1 MGWTL
6 VRDNWLSRLL
16 LLGSKLD
23 GCLTVERHARLVL
36 LIGGGTTLILWLV
49 LAIVSRGVPDEV
61 VDGLLKVSPGAFASV
76 TDQLRYGFWYEV
88 DNRNMP
94 TLTFLGL
101 QVTLWLILGGLS
113 IVVIKYQVGRSG
125 LRIIL
130 IGAFLFRIVLLFSVP
145 IHENDYYRYF
155 WDGKSTAHGVNPYL
169 YEPAALYLYE
179 FDVRAPM
186 WEPATGTLLRGRPWS
201 EADAERL
208 QRLIELRNEN
218 PEIYDRIGH
227 WQVPT
232 IYPPLAQAVF
242 LVAHRIFG
250 DSLTGFRVV
259 FLGFDL
265 GCIALILL
273 LLRRFSR
280 PLAQVIIYAWSPLAL
295 VELTNSAHYDAI
307 PVFFMLLGI
316 WLALSARQVGSMLS
330 IAASGLSKMF
340 GFFLAPILYRPDK
353 ARSYFYYALGALT
366 FMLGYLPFLLW
377 QDGAWSQVFGGLQ
390 TYARDWQN
398 NSGLFLVFDR
408 ILEVILPAAR
418 DSYWPA
424 KQGLAL
430 GYLAFLLWLAL
441 RPTLSSEGLL
451 QKCYWAIALF
461 FVLSPTAFPWYFI
474 WVLPFVCIWPRPS
487 WFLLMQ
493 LLSIYYLDFHPEY
506 AIVSAQLM
514 GIPLMNWL
522 TWGPFAL
529 VWGMETYLNSRNS
542 LSAASS

>member
-1 MGWTL
+1 MLDSCYSSLRLGWERL
-6 VRDNWLSRLL
+6 DRRLS
-16 LLGSKLD
+16 
-23 GCLTVERHARLVL
+23 VERNVRLVL
-36 LIGGGTTLILWLV
+36 LIGGGLSLALWIV
-49 LAIVSRGVPDEV
+49 LAVITRGLPDALVDSLVS
-61 VDGLLKVSPGAFASV
+61 VSPGPFRTA

-88 DNRNMP
+88 DNSNMP
-94 TLTFLGL
+94 TLAFLGL
-101 QVTLWLILGGLS
+101 QLSLWGILGGLS
-113 IVVIKYQVGRSG
+113 FVVIKYQVGKGG
-125 LRIIL
+125 LWIIL
-130 IGAFLFRIVLLFSVP
+130 MGALLFRLVLLFSVP

-201 EADAERL
+201 EADAQL
-208 QRLIELRNEN
+208 LDRLIDLRNEN
-218 PEIYDRIGH
+218 PEFYYRIGH

-232 IYPPLAQAVF
+232 IYPPIAQAVF
-242 LVAHRIFG
+242 LVSHLFFG

-259 FLGFDL
+259 FMGFDL
-265 GCIALILL
+265 GCIALILA
-273 LLRRFSR
+273 LLRRFHR
-280 PLAQVIIYAWSPLAL
+280 PVAQVIIYAWSPLVL

-316 WLALSARQVGSMLS
+316 WLAMSARKIGSMLS
-330 IAASGLSKMF
+330 LAASGLSKLF
-340 GFFLAPILYRPDK
+340 GFFLAPILYPPDK
-353 ARSYFYYALGALT
+353 ARSYLYYALGALT

-398 NSGLFLVFDR
+398 NSGLFLVVDG
-408 ILEVILPAAR
+408 ILGVILPAAR

-424 KQGLAL
+424 KQCVAL
-430 GYLAFLLWLAL
+430 GYLVFLLWTAL
-441 RPTLSSEGLL
+441 RPTPNSEGLL
-451 QKCYWAIALF
+451 RKCYWAIAVF

-474 WVLPFVCIWPRPS
+474 WVLPFICIWPRPS

-493 LLSIYYLDFHPEY
+493 LLSIYYLDFHTEY

-522 TWGPFAL
+522 TWVPFAL

-542 LSAASS
+542 LSTASS